1 MSSQCGYAITTKNYF
16 YKKRG
21 LTIANSRA
29 FCLIIYSKR
38 DVFAILT
45 AYLGDNGIGNI
56 GYVYE

>member
-16 YKKRG
+16 LQTKRG

-56 GYVYE
+56 DYV

>member
-1 MSSQCGYAITTKNYF
+1 MSVLINAAMQSLLKIIF

-56 GYVYE
+56 GYV